1 MNTLTP
7 TLFRTRAS
15 RAARLL
21 LPVLLL
27 GLLVALS
34 GCASATTQ
42 MQQVGTDTMNA
53 VKTFSMFAAIAIAI
67 YWITFIVLFGLR
79 NVWPEGYNAISQT
92 WKPAV
97 FISIGA
103 VIGLPAILTW
113 ASGIVSGGGFN

>member
-1 MNTLTP
+1 MNTLTH
-7 TLFRTRAS
+7 TLFRIRTS

-34 GCASATTQ
+34 GCASATSQ
-42 MQQVGTDTMNA
+42 MQQVGTETMNG
-53 VKTFSMFAAIAIAI
+53 VKTFSMFAAIGIAI
-67 YWITFIVLFGLR
+67 YWITFVVLFGLR
-79 NVWPEGYNAISQT
+79 NVWPEGYNGISQT

-113 ASGIVSGGGFN
+113 ASGIVSGGGFK